1 MKALRCFLYTTA
13 SSAALVGVATAAD
26 MPTKAPLLPASVPAM
41 SWAGPYIGLN
51 IGGAWNHS
59 SFTDV
64 DQFFFLLPGGRNNN
78 FWSNTR
84 TGITGGG
91 LLGYNF
97 QSGRLVFGIEGDL
110 NWVDGKSSATI
121 PSTVPVVAS
130 SDVKWMSTIRGRVGV
145 TFNNSTLL
153 YATGGAAIAR
163 FSDSWGD
170 PEFGAT
176 FMFPSAD
183 YTRTGW
189 TAGGGVEHMFAPHW
203 TGRIEALYSDFG
215 TETRTAFAA
224 GTSYRSQFEY
234 TVTQV
239 RGALSYKW

>member
-1 MKALRCFLYTTA
+1 MKPLRCYLLATA
-13 SSAALVGVATAAD
+13 SSAALIGSAAAAD
-26 MPTKAPLLPASVPAM
+26 MPLPAKAPPPVAAGN
-41 SWAGPYIGLN
+41 WAGPYAGISL
-51 IGGAWNHS
+51 GAALNHS

-64 DQFFFLLPGGRNNN
+64 DQFFFLLPGGPNNN

-84 TGITGGG
+84 AGITVGG
-91 LLGYNF
+91 LLGYNW
-97 QSGRLVFGIEGDL
+97 QSGNLVYGIEGDL

-121 PSTVPVVAS
+121 PSSVPVIAS
-130 SDVKWMSTIRGRVGV
+130 SNLHWMSTVRGRLGL
-145 TFNNSTLL
+145 TYNTSTLF
-153 YATGGAAIAR
+153 YVTGGVAVAR

-170 PEFGAT
+170 PQSGGA
-176 FMFPSAD
+176 FMFSSGD

-215 TETRTAFAA
+215 TQTSTVFAS
-224 GTSYRSQFEY
+224 GSSYRTQFEH
-234 TVTQV
+234 TVTQA